1 MTALPIGKIDPE
13 ILGAFLSRYTKKDES
28 VMIGA
33 GIGEDAAVIDI
44 GPVLLLAKTDPITH
58 AGAEIGRYAVHINA
72 NDIAAM
78 GGRPRWYLATILMPP
93 GTRSEHVERIFSQIS
108 RSCEEIGVVYCG
120 GHTEVTR
127 SVNHPVVVG
136 QMLGEARRENLKP
149 SSGAR
154 EGDALIMTK
163 TAALEGTAII
173 ALDREKELKAH
184 FPEDLIRRAQG
195 YLHDPGISVLKEAN
209 LLAGIAGVHAF
220 HDPTEGGI
228 ATAVF
233 EIAEASELGAVVYDD
248 RIPVT
253 GETRALC
260 NHYGLDPLGAFAS
273 GSLLIAVSP
282 QASRDVLDR
291 LASANIAATE
301 IGNMVKRQEGLKL
314 IREGQSLP
322 LPVFLQDELSKLFG

>member
-13 ILGAFLSRYTKKDES
+13 ILRTFLYRYTKKDES

-58 AGAEIGRYAVHINA
+58 AGREIGRYAVHINA

-93 GTRSEHVERIFSQIS
+93 GTEAEHVERIFSQIS

-149 SSGAR
+149 SSGAK
-154 EGDALIMTK
+154 EGDDLIMTK

-173 ALDREKELKAH
+173 AFDREEELKAH
-184 FPEDLIRRAQG
+184 FPEDIIRRAQR

-209 LLAGIAGVHAF
+209 LLAGITGVHAF

-233 EIAEASELGAVVYDD
+233 EIAEASNLGAVVYDD

-253 GETRALC
+253 EETRALC
-260 NHYGLDPLGAFAS
+260 NHYGVDPLGAFAS

-282 QASRDVLDR
+282 EDSRTVLDT

-314 IREGQSLP
+314 IREGKILP
-322 LPVFLQDELSKLFG
+322 LPVFLQDELSKVFG